1 MSTATQTPSEVP
13 NFKIVSKFDGVPIVH
28 DSVTYAQ
35 SVLSSNAYTAR
46 VYATAAAIANKS
58 YSVAT
63 PVLVKT
69 KPLLES
75 ADGLAVA
82 TFERAEDIF
91 PYPFRTPTQ
100 DLIVV
105 KQAKAVYDDRVSPII
120 QQFSPVISDVVNKTA
135 QINSALGA
143 RASATLTTSQDLSHA
158 LLDQLRHL
166 AEHGKE
172 LPGILIDGV
181 GKATS
186 DIKNIVFAKD
196 ASLQEK
202 SNKLTAYVVDQAK
215 PIIDEIYNYVNA
227 TKVNTV
233 QPALNDLGKE
243 LTSIQTKAADKVD
256 QATDKANG
264 TIENHH
270 L

>member
-1 MSTATQTPSEVP
+1 MSTATQTPTDVP

-46 VYATAAAIANKS
+46 AYATAAAIANKVES

-82 TFERAEDIF
+82 TFNRAEDIF

-143 RASATLTTSQDLSHA
+143 RASATLSTSQDLSHA
-158 LLDQLRHL
+158 LLDQLKHL

-181 GKATS
+181 AKTTT
-186 DIKNIVFAKD
+186 DVKNIVFAKETT
-196 ASLQEK
+196 LQEK

-215 PIIDEIYNYVNA
+215 PIIDEIYNYVNS
-227 TKVNTV
+227 TKDKTAAKV
-233 QPALNDLGKE
+233 D
-243 LTSIQTKAADKVD
+243 KAADK
-256 QATDKANG
+256 ANG
-264 TIENHH
+264 AIENHS
-270 L
+270 